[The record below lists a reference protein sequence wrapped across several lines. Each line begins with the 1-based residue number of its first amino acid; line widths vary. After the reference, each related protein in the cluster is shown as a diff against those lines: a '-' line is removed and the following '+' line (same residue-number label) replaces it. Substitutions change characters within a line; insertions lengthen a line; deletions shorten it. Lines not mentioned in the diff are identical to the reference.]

1 MKRYWR
7 HLLRWEVLSFGALAL
22 YPPFCTLARS
32 LFPDSLGGNFGNEFG
47 DQISTLCVFGMLA
60 LALNTAVGYAGLLQ
74 LGIAAFFAIGV
85 YVTGICT
92 VNSYPFQVGLT
103 IAGILSILAAA
114 VFGLLLGAPSLRL
127 RGDYLAIVTLGFG
140 EIVKSVLINMD
151 EITKGTQGLNPIPPP
166 IPPEWLLGLFGSDA
180 RAAAFDYRVF
190 YYLAL
195 VLLLAITI
203 LLIVLERSRFGR
215 AWIALREDQL
225 AASCMGIS
233 IPRVKIRAFAVSAA
247 IAGLA
252 GCLYSIKQRG
262 TSDPNEYGFSLSI
275 TMLCCVILGG
285 LGSIRGTL
293 LGVFV
298 LMGFDK
304 ILSPILNGW
313 LQDRLSD
320 LEASGWSLP
329 QSATRL
335 LSFSSWRLMIFG
347 LALILVMRFRPEGL
361 WPSLR
366 LQHELHEKKP
376 G

>member
-1 MKRYWR
+1 M
-7 HLLRWEVLSFGALAL
+7 LRWEVLIFGALAL
-22 YPPFCTLARS
+22 YPLACA
-32 LFPDSLGGNFGNEFG
+32 LVGAVFPDSAGGNFGNELG
-47 DQISTLCVFGMLA
+47 DQLSTLFVFGMLA

-85 YVTGICT
+85 YVTGIFT
-92 VNSYPFQVGLT
+92 VNSLPFQLGLAT
-103 IAGILSILAAA
+103 AGILSVLTAAL
-114 VFGLLLGAPSLRL
+114 FGLLLGAPSLRL

-151 EITKGTQGLNPIPPP
+151 EITKGTQGLNPIPAPQPP
-166 IPPEWLLGLFGSDA
+166 AWVMSIFGSDP

-195 VLLLAITI
+195 VLLLAITV

-225 AASCMGIS
+225 AASCMGLS
-233 IPRVKIRAFAVSAA
+233 IPRVKIRAFVVSAA

-252 GCLYSIKQRG
+252 GSLYSMKQRG
-262 TSDPNEYGFSLSI
+262 TSDPNEYSFNLSI
-275 TMLCCVILGG
+275 IMLCCIILGG

-304 ILSPILNGW
+304 ILSPILNSW
-313 LQDRLSD
+313 VQDRISD
-320 LEASGWSLP
+320 LEASGWALS
-329 QSATRL
+329 QNTARL
-335 LSFSSWRLMIFG
+335 LSFSNWRLMIFG
-347 LALILVMRFRPEGL
+347 LALILIMRFRPEGL

-366 LQHELHEKKP
+366 VKHELHEQDVK
-376 G
+376 

>member
-1 MKRYWR
+1 VKQYWQYI
-7 HLLRWEVLSFGALAL
+7 LRWEVLIFGALAL
-22 YPPFCTLARS
+22 YPLFCALIAAIS
-32 LFPDSLGGNFGNEFG
+32 PDGAGSNFGSELG
-47 DQISTLCVFGMLA
+47 DQFSTLFVFGMLA

-92 VNSYPFQVGLT
+92 INSYPFQVGLT
-103 IAGILSILAAA
+103 VAGILSILIAAL
-114 VFGLLLGAPSLRL
+114 FGLLLGAPSLRL

-151 EITKGTQGLNPIPPP
+151 QITKGTQGLNPIPSPSPP
-166 IPPEWLLGLFGSDA
+166 AWLLSIFGMDPH
-180 RAAAFDYRVF
+180 AASFDYRVF

-195 VLLLAITI
+195 ALLLAVTI
-203 LLIVLERSRFGR
+203 LLVWLERSRFGR

-233 IPRVKIRAFAVSAA
+233 IPRVKIRAFVVSAA

-304 ILSPILNGW
+304 ILSPILNSW
-313 LQDRLSD
+313 VQDRLSD
-320 LEASGWSLP
+320 LEAGGTTLP
-329 QSATRL
+329 QWADRF
-335 LSFSSWRLMIFG
+335 LSFANWRLMIFG

-361 WPSLR
+361 WPSAR
-366 LQHELHEKKP
+366 LQHELHEQKR
-376 G
+376 